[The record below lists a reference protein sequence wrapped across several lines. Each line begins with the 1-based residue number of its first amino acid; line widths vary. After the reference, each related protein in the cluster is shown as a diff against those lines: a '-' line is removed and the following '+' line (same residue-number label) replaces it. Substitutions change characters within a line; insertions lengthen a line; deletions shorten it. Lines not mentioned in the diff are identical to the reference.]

1 MSFQA
6 TKSNSSFTF
15 IYDNVIKTRIK
26 VIHIQNFKKKFISS
40 KQAEERQNHSQK
52 RVIITL

>member
-26 VIHIQNFKKKFISS
+26 VIHIQNSKKNLSVQS
-40 KQAEERQNHSQK
+40 RQKNAK
-52 RVIITL
+52 ITVRKGLS